1 MRSSGVTSSKI
12 MFWLKHCVICEQ
24 YLVGC
29 KDTVLGILDKHLLFL
44 QGTDGKHFSFY
55 YMAFSLCGLEDGFQN
70 LLFTFS
76 YFLMHR
82 PIIKPFWVKCRL
94 QTGDFLTEPCSA
106 TCKRTNHV
114 LNHVRLSGPIFKLSW
129 AIFRQP

>member
-44 QGTDGKHFSFY
+44 QGTDGKHFNFSFY

-70 LLFTFS
+70 LL
-76 YFLMHR
+76 
-82 PIIKPFWVKCRL
+82 PF
-94 QTGDFLTEPCSA
+94 
-106 TCKRTNHV
+106 
-114 LNHVRLSGPIFKLSW
+114 PIFFDAQAYNK
-129 AIFRQP
+129 AILGKMQTADW